1 MQLNLT
7 DSDEIFQTSNLRLF
21 LNLTEISWR
30 LAPLLQNHERISL
43 CHCVSLSV
51 SLWMLI
57 WARKMT
63 GFRWNYSIP
72 DWNEC
77 YNHRSCLKRFGE
89 VCSCHHCQISR
100 GLPKERAPFHKQ
112 WPLRPRL
119 SSLRP
124 EKRPTFCW
132 WNVKMHFIQ
141 RQCCIL
147 TKFMLVTES
156 TCIFFKYRHVF
167 IQGTNLFPPESRERK
182 LDFQFLTY
190 VRSSV
195 CRMKSIGVIFIQF
208 IRNDQLRIL

>member
-7 DSDEIFQTSNLRLF
+7 DSDEIFQTSNLRPF

-30 LAPLLQNHERISL
+30 LAPLLQNHERISV

-51 SLWMLI
+51 SLCMLI

-63 GFRWNYSIP
+63 GFRWNYSIL

-77 YNHRSCLKRFGE
+77 YNHRSCLKRFGG

-156 TCIFFKYRHVF
+156 TCNFLSTDMFLSKEQIYFRRNRVNANLIFNFSLMSDQAFAAWKA
-167 IQGTNLFPPESRERK
+167 
-182 LDFQFLTY
+182 
-190 VRSSV
+190 SV
-195 CRMKSIGVIFIQF
+195 WFS
-208 IRNDQLRIL
+208 